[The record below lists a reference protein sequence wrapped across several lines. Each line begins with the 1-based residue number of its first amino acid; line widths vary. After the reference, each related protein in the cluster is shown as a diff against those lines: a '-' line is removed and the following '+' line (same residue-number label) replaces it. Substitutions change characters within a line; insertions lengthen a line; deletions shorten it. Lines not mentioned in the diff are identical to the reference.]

1 MVAYETQLALFFR
14 DTINIARIFDCF
26 HDIRMHPRI
35 LLKDILISVFL
46 MPYWGIKA
54 LLQLDILLRT
64 PQMLRLFRCPKKKKL
79 VVFRYYHRPGPELD
93 RPPGFPAGLTC
104 SAHHP

>member
-1 MVAYETQLALFFR
+1 MGGEMVAYETQLALFFR

-54 LLQLDILLRT
+54 LLQRLHLRFQR
-64 PQMLRLFRCPKKKKL
+64 PVCRVLCSQLHRL
-79 VVFRYYHRPGPELD
+79 
-93 RPPGFPAGLTC
+93 A
-104 SAHHP
+104 